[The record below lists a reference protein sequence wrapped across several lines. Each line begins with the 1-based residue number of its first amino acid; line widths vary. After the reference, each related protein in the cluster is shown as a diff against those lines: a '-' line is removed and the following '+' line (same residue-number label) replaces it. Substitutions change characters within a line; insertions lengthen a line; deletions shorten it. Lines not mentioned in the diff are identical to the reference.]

1 MSDPSGNQLV
11 LFSLD
16 FSRDEVEGNI
26 RTLGK
31 TKLTASLKIQHY
43 VYNIVSKFV
52 KMITLFVFQLSVPGP
67 PSKKNFPGFQ
77 NPEFPYNGMAG
88 LRFSQ
93 GPDPV
98 RRENKIAF
106 RFYATFSR
114 SSFCSRSLCAQFCES
129 SSRFILLIFLVLS

>member
-1 MSDPSGNQLV
+1 MFNFPRRSRGKHQDSRENKTNCFPQDP
-11 LFSLD
+11 
-16 FSRDEVEGNI
+16 
-26 RTLGK
+26 TLRGQYCF
-31 TKLTASLKIQHY
+31 KICENDNAFCIPTQ
-43 VYNIVSKFV
+43 F
-52 KMITLFVFQLSVPGP
+52 PGP